1 MTGMRERMPRAP
13 GRCSTIAQQTALDV
27 YLKDI
32 GRTDLLT
39 AEEEKELAARVS
51 EGDAEAREQMITAN
65 LRLVVNIARRYINRG
80 LPLMDLI
87 EEGNIGL
94 VRAVEKFDQTQNC
107 RFSTY
112 AHWWIKQAVRRA
124 ITNTAKTVRVPA
136 YMVEAISQWKSAEIQ
151 LRSELGRRPT
161 VPELVEASGLES
173 DNVRMVKR
181 LVRLSSRPGQPI
193 SLDLLSSLNELIE
206 DPSAERPDEELL
218 TKVEHET
225 LRKVLDS
232 IDKREAFILRL
243 RYGLDEAGPMTLA
256 QIGEKLNIS
265 RERVRQIERNAIK
278 RLHAIIESLDTA
290 DQADEDG
297 PQA

>member
-1 MTGMRERMPRAP
+1 M
-13 GRCSTIAQQTALDV
+13 
-27 YLKDI
+27 
-32 GRTDLLT
+32 LT
-39 AEEEKELAARVS
+39 REEEKELAARVS
-51 EGDAEAREQMITAN
+51 EGDAEARERMITAN

-112 AHWWIKQAVRRA
+112 AHWWIKQAIRRA

-173 DNVRMVKR
+173 DNVRMIKR

-206 DPSAERPDEELL
+206 DPAAERPDEELL

-256 QIGEKLNIS
+256 QLGEKLGIS

-290 DQADEDG
+290 DQTDEDG
-297 PQA
+297 PEA